1 MSTLYDLANSPL
13 HKNQIFDKK
22 ITGSKFLIG
31 PSSQG
36 RHIFLCSDL
45 PCASDGAKLNMHW
58 VMRVGP
64 MSYQAYFP

>member
-36 RHIFLCSDL
+36 RHIFSAAIC
-45 PCASDGAKLNMHW
+45 
-58 VMRVGP
+58 
-64 MSYQAYFP
+64 

>member
-36 RHIFLCSDL
+36 SDL
-45 PCASDGAKLNMHW
+45 LSASDGVKLNMHW

>member
-22 ITGSKFLIG
+22 ITGPKFLIG

-36 RHIFLCSDL
+36 RHIFFCSDL
-45 PCASDGAKLNMHW
+45 LSASDGAKLNMHW

-64 MSYQAYFP
+64 MSCQVYFP